1 MTRQTKLLRV
11 LLVLFLV
18 GLVMASG
25 LIYIVSLDLAAVYP
39 KLAHLRLPIY
49 VAVLVGLV
57 PMIVAVKV
65 VFDLLRVVDQG
76 EAFSPQTVRLLQRLK
91 VLFGI
96 TAAYLVLGLVGVSVA
111 IWVAMG
117 QTHPSILLG
126 WFAAEVVA
134 LFLFTLAALLER
146 LFAAALELRQECC
159 EVSRNSRMWTRCLRA
174 LPCVAVAQPSAVA
187 SANRTTRAA

>member
-1 MTRQTKLLRV
+1 MTRETKLLRV
-11 LLVLFLV
+11 LLVMFLV

-39 KLAHLRLPIY
+39 ELAHLRLPIY

-65 VFDLLRVVDQG
+65 VFDLVGVVDLG
-76 EAFSPQTVRLLQRLK
+76 EAFSLRTVRLLRRLK

-96 TAAYLVLGLVGVSVA
+96 TVAYLVLGLVGVSVA

-146 LFAAALELRQECC
+146 LFTAALKLRQDNKLT
-159 EVSRNSRMWTRCLRA
+159 V
-174 LPCVAVAQPSAVA
+174 
-187 SANRTTRAA
+187 

>member
-1 MTRQTKLLRV
+1 MAQQTKLLRV
-11 LLVLFLV
+11 LLVMFLA
-18 GLVMASG
+18 GLVLASG

-39 KLAHLRLPIY
+39 ELAHLRLPIY

-57 PMIVAVKV
+57 PVVVAVKV

-76 EAFSPQTVRLLQRLK
+76 EAFSLQTVRLLQRLK

-96 TAAYLVLGLVGVSVA
+96 TATYLVLGLVGVSVA

-117 QTHPSILLG
+117 QSHPSILLG

-146 LFAAALELRQECC
+146 LFAAALELR
-159 EVSRNSRMWTRCLRA
+159 L
-174 LPCVAVAQPSAVA
+174 
-187 SANRTTRAA
+187 

>member
-1 MTRQTKLLRV
+1 MNQETKLLRV
-11 LLVLFLV
+11 LLVMFV
-18 GLVMASG
+18 AGLVLASG
-25 LIYIVSLDLAAVYP
+25 LLYIVSLDFAQLYP
-39 KLAHLRLPIY
+39 ELAHLRLPIF

-57 PMIVAVKV
+57 PLTVAVKV
-65 VFDLLRVVDQG
+65 VFDLLGVVDLG
-76 EAFSPQTVRLLQRLK
+76 EAFSLPTVLLLRRLK

-146 LFAAALELRQECC
+146 LFAAALELRQDNELT
-159 EVSRNSRMWTRCLRA
+159 V
-174 LPCVAVAQPSAVA
+174 
-187 SANRTTRAA
+187 

>member
-1 MTRQTKLLRV
+1 MTRETKLLRA
-11 LLVLFLV
+11 LLVMFLV

-25 LIYIVSLDLAAVYP
+25 LIYIVSLDLAALYP
-39 KLAHLRLPIY
+39 ELAHLRLPIY

-57 PMIVAVKV
+57 PMVVAVKV

-76 EAFSPQTVRLLQRLK
+76 EAFSLQTVQLLRRLK

-146 LFAAALELRQECC
+146 LFAAALELRQDNELT
-159 EVSRNSRMWTRCLRA
+159 V
-174 LPCVAVAQPSAVA
+174 
-187 SANRTTRAA
+187 

>member
-11 LLVLFLV
+11 LLVMFLV
-18 GLVMASG
+18 GLVLASG

-39 KLAHLRLPIY
+39 ELAHLRLPIY

-57 PMIVAVKV
+57 PVVVAVKV

-76 EAFSPQTVRLLQRLK
+76 EAFSLQTVRLLQRLK

-146 LFAAALELRQECC
+146 LFAAALELRQDNELT
-159 EVSRNSRMWTRCLRA
+159 V
-174 LPCVAVAQPSAVA
+174 
-187 SANRTTRAA
+187 